1 MEKIV
6 LLIIGGFVFLILF
19 AFIIC
24 AMIISSEISAHDY
37 KDKK

>member
-24 AMIISSEISAHDY
+24 CMVISSELSEHEY
-37 KDKK
+37 NDKK